1 MKLPIVQTLSPNC
14 DDRPAGQCV
23 DMLVLHYTG
32 MQRGA
37 LALQRLCDPAAQV
50 SAHYVIEEN
59 GTIHTLVPEKKRAWH
74 AGVSFWRGETA
85 INARSIGIELV
96 NPGHDFGYRPFPAA
110 QMAALLALLPDIL
123 ARHPIPARNIVGHS
137 DIAPRRK
144 EDPGEFFDW
153 PLLARHGI
161 GLWPFDG
168 QQDDHRPPALSQT
181 EELLSSIGYDTKTP
195 FDALIAFQRRFR
207 PWKIDGW
214 ADPQTLNRLRAVALA
229 CSERPS

>member
-1 MKLPIVQTLSPNC
+1 MKLPIVRTPSPNC
-14 DDRPAGQCV
+14 DDRPTGQNV

-32 MQRGA
+32 MQHGA

-59 GTIHTLVPEKKRAWH
+59 GTGHTLVPEEKRAWH

-96 NPGHDFGYRPFPAA
+96 NPGHDFGYRPFPAV
-110 QMAALLALLPDIL
+110 QMSALLALIPDIL
-123 ARHPIPARNIVGHS
+123 ARHSIPARNIVGHS

-168 QQDDHRPPALSQT
+168 RQDDHRPPSLSRT
-181 EELLSSIGYDTKTP
+181 EELLSIIGYDTKTP
-195 FDALIAFQRRFR
+195 FDALIAFQRHFR
-207 PWKIDGW
+207 PWKIDGR
-214 ADPQTLNRLRAVALA
+214 ADQQTLNRLQAVALA
-229 CSERPS
+229 CGEHLS